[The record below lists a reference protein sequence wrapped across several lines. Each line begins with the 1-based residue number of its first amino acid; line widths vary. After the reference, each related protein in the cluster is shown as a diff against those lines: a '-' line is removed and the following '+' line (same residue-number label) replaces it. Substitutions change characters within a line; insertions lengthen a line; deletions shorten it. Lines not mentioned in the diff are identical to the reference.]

1 MENFPM
7 VTQGRL
13 TPGVAE
19 KVFDLLPINDLLK
32 FRQVSKDW
40 KYFVDSKSK
49 LWRGSFGL
57 KCYFNAAQAGRLD
70 VCKLLLRY
78 RKDKNPAN
86 GSGLF
91 FETKAY
97 QQKIFPTEKKINFLL
112 NNFTHANKT

>member
-1 MENFPM
+1 M

-57 KCYFNAAQAGRLD
+57 KCYFDAAQAGRLN
-70 VCKLLLRY
+70 VCKLLLRH

-91 FETKAY
+91 LKPKRTMPN
-97 QQKIFPTEKKINFLL
+97 IFLQNRMLKS
-112 NNFTHANKT
+112 

>member
-1 MENFPM
+1 MENFPI

-13 TPGVAE
+13 TPDVAE

-32 FRQVSKDW
+32 CRQVSKDW
-40 KYFVDSKSK
+40 RYFVDSKSK

-57 KCYFNAAQAGRLD
+57 KCYFDAAQADRLD

-91 FETKAY
+91 LKPKCTNQIFSL
-97 QQKIFPTEKKINFLL
+97 QKRR
-112 NNFTHANKT
+112 

>member
-1 MENFPM
+1 M
-7 VTQGRL
+7 VIQGRL

-19 KVFDLLPINDLLK
+19 KVFDLLPINDLLTC
-32 FRQVSKDW
+32 RQVSKDW

-57 KCYFNAAQAGRLD
+57 ECYFDAAYADRLD

-91 FETKAY
+91 LKPKCTTKY
-97 QQKIFPTEKKINFLL
+97 FPYRKEDKFSFK
-112 NNFTHANKT
+112 